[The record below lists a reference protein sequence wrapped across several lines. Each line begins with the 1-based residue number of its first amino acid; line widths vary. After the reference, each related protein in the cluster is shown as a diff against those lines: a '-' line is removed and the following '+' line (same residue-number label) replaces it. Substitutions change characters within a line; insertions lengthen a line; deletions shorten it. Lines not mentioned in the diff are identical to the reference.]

1 MNQPTEQFIEEMGR
15 HFDEVGVP
23 RIAGRLFGALMMHE
37 EPCSLDEL
45 AEELQVSKGS
55 VSSNAR
61 MLEGW
66 GVIDRVTK
74 PGDRRDYY
82 QIADDVQA
90 RMLERE
96 IGRVRRMLDRLREA
110 EAKLPLKKQAVR
122 DRFQNLISFH
132 ERALQVLA
140 SELDG
145 VRILP
150 RRPDAA

>member
-1 MNQPTEQFIEEMGR
+1 MGR
-15 HFDEVGVP
+15 HFDEIGVP
-23 RIAGRLFGALMMHE
+23 RIAGRMFGALMYHE
-37 EPCSLDEL
+37 QPASLYAL

-55 VSSNAR
+55 ISSNAR

-82 QIADDVQA
+82 LIAGNVQV

-96 IGRVRRMLDRLREA
+96 ISRIGRMLEWLQKGVVAAPPTSE
-110 EAKLPLKKQAVR
+110 VVH
-122 DRFQNLISFH
+122 DRFTEMIAYH
-132 ERALQVLA
+132 ER
-140 SELDG
+140 ELDG
-145 VRILP
+145 VRVHP